1 MATTNGPS
9 ISGVDALGHDGT
21 TFAAVVRGM
30 TPTVLELGQLS
41 SVREVG
47 SHTVVLDN
55 LGRACLIIPT
65 ANLVALVASR
75 EDTP

>member
-1 MATTNGPS
+1 MATTSGPS
-9 ISGVDALGHDGT
+9 FSGVDTLDHDGT
-21 TFAAVVRGM
+21 TFTAVVRNM
-30 TPTVLELGQLS
+30 TPTALELGKLS

-47 SHTVVLDN
+47 SYTVALDN

-65 ANLVALVASR
+65 ANVIALVASR